1 MSSAQKGVATK
12 RFPEAVVRKFATGLL
27 LAMGSR
33 AEDAELVADG
43 ITTAALRWHPG
54 QGQGLE
60 KFFRYHR
67 RYKIGGSVPNAEMS
81 WDREGPSFA
90 LLNAND
96 GWGYVAGQKAMRK
109 AMALAAKTGVALVGV
124 RNSDHFGIAGYHA
137 KTAADGGFIGISMTN
152 ARAEMAPWG
161 GKTAVLGTNPWGLAI
176 PRRNAHPIVLDM
188 ALTMAGQ
195 GMINWAARE
204 GQPVPDDWALTKDGK
219 RTTNP
224 LDLLQGATQLPI
236 GKYKGSGLSFFTDAI
251 TGVLMGAKFGLSVFQ
266 DEKDFDVSHVM
277 IAVHVESFMPLDR
290 FYDRLDQ
297 LIHEVKSAAPINPG
311 EEILLP
317 GDAELRRMEE
327 RKKSGIP
334 IDAESIEKLRVIAA
348 ELGAPFLLE

>member
-1 MSSAQKGVATK
+1 MSGTHKEVATK
-12 RFPEAVVRKFATGLL
+12 RYPESVVRQFAKSLL

-33 AEDAELVADG
+33 EEDADLVADG
-43 ITTAALRWHPG
+43 VTTAALRWHPG

-67 RYKIGGSVPNAEMS
+67 RFRLGGSVPNAVMT

-90 LLNAND
+90 LLNANR

-109 AMALAAKTGVALVGV
+109 AMTLAENTGVALVGV

-204 GQPVPDDWALTKDGK
+204 GQPVPDDWALTKDGR

-224 LDLLQGATQLPI
+224 LELLQGATQLPI
-236 GKYKGSGLSFFTDAI
+236 GKYKGSGLSFFTDAL

-277 IAVHVESFMPLDR
+277 IAVHVASFMPLDT
-290 FYDRLDQ
+290 FHERLDQ
-297 LIHEVKSAAPINPG
+297 LIREVKSSAPIVEG
-311 EEILLP
+311 DEILLP

-327 RKKSGIP
+327 RKKNGIP
-334 IDAESIEKLRVIAA
+334 VDAETVEKLRAIAA
-348 ELGAPFLLE
+348 DLGAPFPL